1 MVLTVMRMQ
10 TYLYYT
16 PRFFPREHTLNV
28 DLCPT
33 RVQRSYDIVEV
44 AGSRS
49 HAFSHGEALWLHNA
63 LTTNELVVIIRAAVS
78 PREEPGPSLEPP
90 GG

>member
-1 MVLTVMRMQ
+1 MSASSLHRESTEYRLSDTCIYTGMVLTVMRMR

-16 PRFFPREHTLNV
+16 PRFFPCEHTLNV

-49 HAFSHGEALWLHNA
+49 HAFSHG
-63 LTTNELVVIIRAAVS
+63 
-78 PREEPGPSLEPP
+78 
-90 GG
+90 